1 VLRAANAPPD
11 HDPEREDSASTQ
23 HAARSTQHFPVRAF
37 ERREVGEALAWARAG
52 GIALHFFR
60 WSHPRYGTGEYCHV
74 LCADRERL
82 IAFGAGFG
90 WVPAVLQP
98 PRRERGVWHYDAYGW
113 RTLALRR
120 LVAALNVP

>member
-1 VLRAANAPPD
+1 MTNTRDCAAMPPD
-11 HDPEREDSASTQ
+11 MRNAKRQTADV
-23 HAARSTQHFPVRAF
+23 VRAF
-37 ERREVGEALAWARAG
+37 ERREIAAALAWARAG
-52 GIALHFFR
+52 NIALHFFR

-82 IAFGAGFG
+82 IAFGALFG

-98 PRRERGVWHYDAYGW
+98 PQRGRGVWHYDAYGW

-120 LVAALNVP
+120 LVVNDTKTEGATLGE